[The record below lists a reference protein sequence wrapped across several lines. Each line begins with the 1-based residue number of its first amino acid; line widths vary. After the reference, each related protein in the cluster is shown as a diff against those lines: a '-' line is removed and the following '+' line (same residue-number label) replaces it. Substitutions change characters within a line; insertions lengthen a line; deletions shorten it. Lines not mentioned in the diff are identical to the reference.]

1 MSSIEELLNDIH
13 TARDLTESCDYEQ
26 ALVYYESLQ
35 QQLKRMLIAISDKDR
50 KRKWREV
57 SDLISQE
64 YQILKDLRKVV
75 NSYKEDFVAS
85 VPAPVPPRET
95 PTPQL
100 PDTYD
105 PDIWPPPTPVDR
117 DRPQQ
122 PVRQVSRRPDPRP
135 APQKKAPVVVKAGG
149 KNGAPGKAAGA
160 GKPGEKRE
168 AKKNSHDDKPVD
180 SRFESSG
187 YDKDLV
193 ESLERDILSRN
204 PNVHWTD
211 VAGLS
216 EAKRLLEEAVVLPVL
231 MPAYFKGI
239 RRPWKGVLMVSA
251 ILLFQLRTTVL
262 YGQWEGAAFAEFHV
276 LS

>member
-13 TARDLTESCDYEQ
+13 TARELTESCDYEQ
-26 ALVYYESLQ
+26 AQVYYESLQ
-35 QQLKRMLIAISDKDR
+35 QQLKKMLIAISDKDR

-64 YQILKDLRKVV
+64 YQILKDLKKVI
-75 NSYKEDFVAS
+75 SYYKEDFVAS
-85 VPAPVPPRET
+85 APAPVPAREA
-95 PTPQL
+95 PTPQF
-100 PDTYD
+100 PDTCD

-122 PVRQVSRRPDPRP
+122 QARQVSRRPDPRH
-135 APQKKAPVVVKAGG
+135 APQKKTPVVVKAGG
-149 KNGAPGKAAGA
+149 KNGAPGRAAV
-160 GKPGEKRE
+160 KPGEKKE
-168 AKKNSHDDKPVD
+168 QKKNPHDDKPVD
-180 SRFESSG
+180 CRFESSA

-211 VAGLS
+211 VAGLA

-231 MPAYFKGI
+231 MPAFFKGI

-251 ILLFQLRTTVL
+251 IILCYVL
-262 YGQWEGAAFAEFHV
+262 CV
-276 LS
+276 MV